1 MAEQGRYTYKLD
13 VENSRALKKLA
24 DFAKAS
30 AKSTQRIER
39 DIANQQKSNN
49 KLGGQLRQLKLKY
62 KDTQNSATE
71 FARSGKVPKT
81 VIDSQRK
88 LKGQISAVRTEIEK
102 GKRAASGYRQELSRI
117 KNVQVPKRSFTAPG
131 LPSAPVA
138 RRGFGGN
145 VGRRA
150 GVGRAL
156 AGRGGGAGMAGAA
169 LTGGVAG
176 LAAAAA
182 GQAIQLIE
190 DLAKATAQYANDAA
204 VAAAETS
211 KLRLSLAG
219 VLGSEAPAA
228 FESIKKAASDFNIPI
243 RNATRQY
250 TRFAASAK
258 ASGVGAEDIEKSFRG
273 LIAANK
279 ALGGSQEQ
287 ANGIMLAATQV
298 FGKGKVSAE
307 ELRGQIGERLP
318 GAVALFAKSM
328 GLTTAELDKRLEEGT
343 VSVADFVNF
352 AANELGN
359 FEKDALKISQGPE
372 EAGARLKKSLD
383 DLQIAVGT
391 LLAPIGAAFQ
401 QTFAAI
407 VNAIIPAINALN
419 TFLGLTP
426 EAAFDRAQSALES
439 RQADLTNAIKGKGKL
454 VNVGQQGSARRQT
467 ENEARAELDQAI
479 KTLDAARRRLGT
491 GTGTIEKSELLTSA
505 DLMKNR
511 SGSGGGGGTGPDLNK
526 IAAQNARRI
535 ADENARQVLAIDRQR
550 FEILKRLRTEDQ
562 RLAEANL
569 TGTERAQLAI
579 TNAYVAQNEAISDQV
594 RELDRAVDKAQANL
608 DNAKKE
614 LAGASKP
621 ADILR
626 AEGRVGVAEQRL
638 AGASARRGQFGESVG
653 QLRANALG
661 TATAASTEGFRN
673 TAADAAKEA
682 QALRERNRLML
693 EGFSPTQI
701 EGQMRI
707 NELERERLE
716 QIQQLNPEMAG
727 YNTQLQAINETSQ
740 SAKDAVNELTAA
752 QEANS
757 GALAQY
763 VASASEYVNNI
774 QARMVDIATTIEQG
788 IATAITG
795 LLDGTMTATQAFQNF
810 FKEVGKAF
818 LQMAAQMIAKL
829 IVMSLLKSA
838 LGMNGGGGFLGGLFG
853 GGGFNMGTTAM
864 GAGGGSVGGISTL
877 GPNFGMPAITNANGN
892 VLRGG
897 FQAFAKGGIVK
908 SPTLGLVGEGSMN
921 EAVVP
926 LPDGR
931 SIPIS
936 MGKKGMGGNV
946 NTNITVNVDQGGNTD
961 SQTSGDSAN
970 KLGKAIDSAVK
981 RVIMDERRSGGLL
994 YNGKR

>member
-1 MAEQGRYTYKLD
+1 MAEQGRYTYRLD
-13 VENSRALKKLA
+13 VENAAALKSLA
-24 DFAKAS
+24 RFATAAEKA
-30 AKSTQRIER
+30 TQRYEKNILKQKRANDGLGKKIRSLVKEQDKLQSAFRNNKHSPVHPTAHDDLKRVQQALRLTRAELDRGRTSLKNYEAGFKRLTTRMGER
-39 DIANQQKSNN
+39 RANQ
-49 KLGGQLRQLKLKY
+49 Y
-62 KDTQNSATE
+62 
-71 FARSGKVPKT
+71 
-81 VIDSQRK
+81 
-88 LKGQISAVRTEIEK
+88 
-102 GKRAASGYRQELSRI
+102 
-117 KNVQVPKRSFTAPG
+117 
-131 LPSAPVA
+131 SAPIGPA
-138 RRGFGGN
+138 APTRGFRGN
-145 VGRRA
+145 IGRRA

-190 DLAKATAQYANDAA
+190 DLGRATAQYANDAA

-243 RNATRQY
+243 RDATRQY

-258 ASGVGAEDIEKSFRG
+258 ASGVSAEDIEKSFRG
-273 LIAANK
+273 LISANK

-439 RQADLTNAIKGKGKL
+439 RQADLTNAIKGQGKL
-454 VNVGQQGSARRQT
+454 VNLGQQGSARRQT

-479 KTLDAARRRLGT
+479 KTLDAARKRLGT
-491 GTGTIEKSELLTSA
+491 GTGTIKQGQLLTSA

-653 QLRANALG
+653 QLRSNALG
-661 TATAASTEGFRN
+661 TAIAASTEGFRN

-740 SAKDAVNELTAA
+740 LAKDAVNELTAA

-818 LQMAAQMIAKL
+818 LQMAAQIIAKL

-853 GGGFNMGTTAM
+853 GGGGFNVGSTAM
-864 GAGGGSVGGISTL
+864 GAGGGNVGGIGTF
-877 GPNFGMPAITNANGN
+877 GPNFGIP
-892 VLRGG
+892 
-897 FQAFAKGGIVK
+897 QYAKGGIVNR
-908 SPTLGLVGEGSMN
+908 PTTALIGEGGMN

-926 LPDGR
+926 LPDGK

-946 NTNITVNVDQGGNTD
+946 NTSITVNVDQGGNTD
-961 SQTSGDSAN
+961 TQTSGDSAN